1 MLSQPAWFHRLDEIL
16 ALLRGFDTRYL
27 DRQAGREAVE
37 RYARAAHRHA
47 IPSPVRAYAAWWSSA
62 LSFRL

>member
-1 MLSQPAWFHRLDEIL
+1 MPSQPAWFQRLDEIL
-16 ALLRGFDTRYL
+16 ALLRGLDAGYL
-27 DRQAGREAVE
+27 DPTDGREAVE
-37 RYARAAHRHA
+37 RCARAAHRRA